1 MSDNILI
8 RHMSLSSIAIP
19 KNIDYQLPAYIK
31 DLMDIDSVIND
42 TMSLILPVTKCVGIN
57 SFQVT
62 SNTEYMSNM
71 ISL

>member
-1 MSDNILI
+1 MNENALI
-8 RHMSLSSIAIP
+8 RHMTLSYIAIP
-19 KNIDYQLPAYIK
+19 KNIDYKLPEYVR
-31 DLMDIDSVIND
+31 DLLDIDSVIND
-42 TMSLILPVTKCVGIN
+42 TMSLILPITKCVGIN